1 MCMVANVVDVFQE
14 RKAQLLAALLE
25 HIQISFIALFF
36 AVLIAIPLGIYL
48 TNKKKIA
55 ESIIGIS
62 AVLQTIPSLALL
74 GLLIPLFGIGK
85 VPAIIALVVYA
96 LLPILR
102 NTYTGINEV
111 DPSLKEAALAM
122 GMNRSKRLV
131 KVELPLAM
139 PVMMA
144 GIRTAMVLIVG
155 TATLAALIGAG
166 GLGDII
172 LLGIDRNN
180 TALIL
185 IGAIPAAILALIF
198 DVALKK
204 LESLSFKKTIT
215 TLSLISLVAL
225 GMIFF
230 PLLSSKQQDEIVIA
244 GKLGAEPEILINMYK
259 LLIEQETDLTV
270 TLKPGLGKTSFVFNA
285 LKSGSIDIYP
295 EFTGTAIS
303 EFLKEEAINNNQED
317 VYLQAKE
324 GMQKQFDMV
333 MLSPMRYNNTYALAV
348 SEELAESYQLQKISD
363 LKPIEQKVKA
373 GFTLEFNDREDG
385 YVGIQKRYGIAFT
398 TLATMEP
405 KLRYQA
411 IQSGDINLLDAYSTD
426 SEIRQY
432 KLRVLEDDQALFP
445 PYQGAP
451 LLRKET
457 LSDYPEIGE
466 ALNQLADHI
475 TDDEMREMN
484 YQVNVEGK
492 LAAEVAKEYLVK
504 IGLLK

>member
-1 MCMVANVVDVFQE
+1 MVANVVDVFQE

-215 TLSLISLVAL
+215 TLSLISLAAL
-225 GMIFF
+225 VMIFF

-324 GMQKQFDMV
+324 GLQEQFDMV
-333 MLSPMRYNNTYALAV
+333 MLSPMNYNNTYALAV

-457 LSDYPEIGE
+457 LIDYPEIGE

>member
-1 MCMVANVVDVFQE
+1 MVANVVDVFQE

-122 GMNRSKRLV
+122 GMNRSRRLV

-215 TLSLISLVAL
+215 TLSLISLAAL
-225 GMIFF
+225 VMIFF

-324 GMQKQFDMV
+324 GMQEQFDMV
-333 MLSPMRYNNTYALAV
+333 MLSPMNYNNTYALAV

-457 LSDYPEIGE
+457 LIDYPEIGE

>member
-215 TLSLISLVAL
+215 TLSLISLAAL
-225 GMIFF
+225 VMIFF

-270 TLKPGLGKTSFVFNA
+270 QLKPGLGKTSFVFNA

-324 GMQKQFDMV
+324 GMQEQFDMV
-333 MLSPMRYNNTYALAV
+333 MLSPMNYNNTYALAV

-457 LSDYPEIGE
+457 LIDYPEIGE

-492 LAAEVAKEYLVK
+492 LAAEVAKEYLIK